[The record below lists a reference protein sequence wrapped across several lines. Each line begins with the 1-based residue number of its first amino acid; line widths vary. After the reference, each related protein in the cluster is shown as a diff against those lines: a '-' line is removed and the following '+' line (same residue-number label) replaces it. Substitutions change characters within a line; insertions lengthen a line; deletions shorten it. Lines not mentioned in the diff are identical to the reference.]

1 MVLGEKMNMKELK
14 SIDLSTYTIIS
25 TGIALLFSI
34 IVSVIAVIGIAISS
48 ANNVGI
54 ALYLIPTIIVGTMMI
69 SIYSKFLEGYLYNV
83 LSKRLKN
90 IKIEFNDKN
99 EIIKIFPTQ
108 TATIMAIIATIQII
122 LVYLASLFVAPLMI
136 NSVIQTLLYTGQS
149 TVAYSMYNLLLL
161 LNNPLIIAYIIL
173 GTFIIVFVFTLLAT
187 YIYNILGSNGRGI
200 LLNLSEK
207 DGITTIESVDI
218 LKLAV
223 AFSIIYGILNIILAI
238 VMIISGGAINTV
250 ILTIIGGFVNG
261 FIDSALIAIFYNF
274 LAPRLGKLKIELIN
288 Q

>member
-149 TVAYSMYNLLLL
+149 TVAYSMYSLLLL

>member
-1 MVLGEKMNMKELK
+1 MNMKELK

>member
-1 MVLGEKMNMKELK
+1 MNMKELK

-149 TVAYSMYNLLLL
+149 TVAYSMYSLLLL